1 MENYARRLLM
11 DLGEAI
17 RITRQKAFYTQEDF
31 AQKLNVALSTVNRW
45 ELNKAK
51 PNMKAM
57 KAIKSFCEENEQS
70 YEFIEKQ
77 WLGYSEEENK

>member
-1 MENYARRLLM
+1 M

-17 RITRQKAFYTQEDF
+17 RITKQKAFYTQEDF

-70 YEFIEKQ
+70 YEFIKKQ

>member
-1 MENYARRLLM
+1 M

-57 KAIKSFCEENEQS
+57 KAINSFCEENEQS

-77 WLGYSEEENK
+77 WLGYSEAENK

>member
-1 MENYARRLLM
+1 M

-57 KAIKSFCEENEQS
+57 KAIKAFCEENEQS
-70 YEFIEKQ
+70 FEFIESQ

>member
-1 MENYARRLLM
+1 M

-17 RITRQKAFYTQEDF
+17 RITRQTALYTQEDF

-77 WLGYSEEENK
+77 WLGYSEEESK

>member
-1 MENYARRLLM
+1 MN
-11 DLGEAI
+11 LGEAI
-17 RITRQKAFYTQEDF
+17 RITRQRAFYTQEDF

-51 PNMKAM
+51 PNMRAM
-57 KAIKSFCEENEQS
+57 KAIKSFCDENNQP
-70 YEFIEKQ
+70 YDLIESQ

>member
-1 MENYARRLLM
+1 M

-17 RITRQKAFYTQEDF
+17 RITRQKVFYTQEDF

-57 KAIKSFCEENEQS
+57 KAIKSFCEENEQP

-77 WLGYSEEENK
+77 WLGCSEEESK

>member
-1 MENYARRLLM
+1 M

-17 RITRQKAFYTQEDF
+17 RITRQKALYTQEDF

-57 KAIKSFCEENEQS
+57 KSIKSFCEENEQS

-77 WLGYSEEENK
+77 WLGYSEEESK

>member
-1 MENYARRLLM
+1 M